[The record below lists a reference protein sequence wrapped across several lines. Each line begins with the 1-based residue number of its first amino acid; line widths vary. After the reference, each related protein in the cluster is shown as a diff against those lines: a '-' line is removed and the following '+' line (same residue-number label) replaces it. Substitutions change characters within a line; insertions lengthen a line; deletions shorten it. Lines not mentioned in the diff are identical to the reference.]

1 MHNYINIC
9 ITFLIFHKKYNITQ
23 YLRLEIFYLKL
34 IVHLKKC
41 SIKCINLIY
50 KEYHDL
56 HIY

>member
-9 ITFLIFHKKYNITQ
+9 ITILIFHKKYKITQ

-34 IVHLKKC
+34 IMHKKKK
-41 SIKCINLIY
+41 SINCINLMY

-56 HIY
+56 HI